1 MIMTLIH
8 EKRIE
13 KTSHSLSM
21 PENLHSKYMPF
32 LERFGKHLLN
42 EIGTNGYIQA
52 SSRYSPYKP
61 HWIRDSSFIAIS
73 LFNIARFLRDADK
86 ESEAKKYIEA
96 ASRINTFNMNVI
108 ERRIERIKQT
118 IQIPYEDERHYLL
131 DSHIPARVGPSM
143 DLFVDKNLNDITSYN
158 KWLIQHDTVPLFIM
172 SLESERLA
180 LGTLTNIRKQF
191 LDSNAVTLGR
201 YLNKIALTPSS
212 NAWEMETDFMHP
224 YTTSAIYAGKRS
236 LARLLVKEN
245 PRLLGEHWEGF
256 IDNTPIIEM
265 LRLDVNNGVAY
276 RRRKPFSDPDTN
288 AGVDSE
294 EIFMFSRFGIS
305 DLDIGAG
312 VKDKTIALIEKDLF
326 SGHMLPLRNLN
337 DVYFLGGRWL
347 LLGLEYARYLAFD
360 GDLENASE
368 IISYV
373 LGKHSSSM
381 PEQEIINPAN
391 PESREGAIDLQRN
404 NGLPI
409 QHLNW
414 SYAAATEAMLS
425 TINAARGHFLVDHHD
440 SSILDDILRK

>member
-1 MIMTLIH
+1 MALIH

-13 KTSHSLSM
+13 KTRNSLSM
-21 PENLHSKYMPF
+21 SENLYSKYMPF
-32 LERFGKHLLN
+32 LERFGNHLIN
-42 EIGTNGYIQA
+42 EIKENGYICA

-73 LFNIARFLRDADK
+73 LFNMARFLIEEGETPAA
-86 ESEAKKYIEA
+86 EKYIRA
-96 ASRINTFNMNVI
+96 ASRINSFNMNVI
-108 ERRIERIKQT
+108 DRRIERIKQT
-118 IQIPYEDERHYLL
+118 LQIPYEDERHYLL

-143 DLFVDKNLNDITSYN
+143 ELFVDENLNDITSYN
-158 KWLIQHDTVPLFIM
+158 RWLIQHDTVPLFIM
-172 SLESERLA
+172 SLELERIA
-180 LGTLTNIRKQF
+180 RGALTNIQKQF
-191 LDSNAVTLGR
+191 LNSNAVTLGR

-236 LARLLVKEN
+236 LARLLLEEN
-245 PRLLGEHWEGF
+245 PRILEEHWRGF

-265 LRLDVNNGVAY
+265 LRLDVKNGVAY
-276 RRRKPFSDPDTN
+276 RRRQPFSDPDIS

-294 EIFMFSRFGIS
+294 QIFMFSRFGVS
-305 DLDIGAG
+305 DLDIGKG
-312 VKDKTIALIEKDLF
+312 VKDNTLALIEKDLF

-347 LLGLEYARYLAFD
+347 LLGLEYARYLAFN
-360 GDLENASE
+360 GNPENASE
-368 IISYV
+368 IINYV
-373 LGKHSSSM
+373 LHKHSSNM
-381 PEQEIINPAN
+381 PEQEIVKPAN

-414 SYAAATEAMLS
+414 SYAAATEAILS
-425 TINAARGHFLVDHHD
+425 TINAAKGHVLMDHYD
-440 SSILDDILRK
+440 SSVLGLSILRK